1 MGEGGAECWEEDF
14 RARFDGEQGPLGLGW
29 GTFKQSPRAVVASVP
44 RMDVPVGVPEATL
57 LEWTALGS
65 WSFQLPGTQ
74 GWGFPAGLLEG
85 AGIVSP
91 SLLIPGC

>member
-14 RARFDGEQGPLGLGW
+14 RARFDGEQGPLCLGW
-29 GTFKQSPRAVVASVP
+29 GTLKQSPRAVVASVP
-44 RMDVPVGVPEATL
+44 RMGVPVGVLEATIL
-57 LEWTALGS
+57 GWTAFGS

-85 AGIVSP
+85 DRIVAP
-91 SLLIPGC
+91 LLISGC